1 MSNSGLVHL
10 YALLS
15 LVFGPPDHPTFLPLQ
30 FLLWLKVR
38 REASSFGSCACE
50 GPSPSRLHPSFRQ
63 VGAQTP
69 FPALS
74 STTEA
79 RLQGPQKEEP
89 CSRAKDPQMDPQ
101 LLGTS
106 APDGEHG
113 RPFPGLPSVA
123 HGPVTAPRR
132 LRSLRRRLSM

>member
-1 MSNSGLVHL
+1 MSDSGLVHL
-10 YALLS
+10 YTLLS
-15 LVFGPPDHPTFLPLQ
+15 LLFGPPDHPTFLPLQ
-30 FLLWLKVR
+30 FLLWLKVQR
-38 REASSFGSCACE
+38 QASSFGSSACE
-50 GPSPSRLHPSFRQ
+50 GPSPSRLRPSFWQ

-79 RLQGPQKEEP
+79 GLQGPRKKEP

-106 APDGEHG
+106 APDGEHR
-113 RPFPGLPSVA
+113 RPFPGLPPVA
-123 HGPVTAPRR
+123 HGPVTAPGR
-132 LRSLRRRLSM
+132 LGSLRRRLSM